1 MDLFLLVKDGSH
13 SISIQGI
20 QDGQIVI
27 LCRVHAVILH
37 SVVDR
42 FLGKSVGE
50 HHASRRV
57 GIAPVSFVVILV
69 ISRSHVPAFVKRSG
83 VIAVGREVAG
93 ASDSS
98 LAVAHL
104 DQRDLIV
111 DHRVIEREVHE
122 ITEGVARVVELGDGL
137 RIRVQRVIICFKH
150 FIVVALLVRSCV
162 SVFKSF
168 RIEGIDM
175 SRCSAG
181 PGHLKSVDPDEV
193 AFLRGDCS
201 RALASFR
208 PGSIYF
214 LCILITKVRR
224 PCAGKPALSLK
235 GVGVVGQCK
244 EIQIRHIRR
253 MLKRLLYGACSVGK
267 VCVGMELTEIQA
279 VILDLHGRLIC
290 KCINLAG
297 LRLRIAAL
305 RDICQRF
312 HNDRSVFLRS
322 CGNLKRLCVE
332 LFCISCLR
340 VSRLCAVCIH
350 RIVDLR
356 PVSRF
361 QSDFLPFHNTGAIL
375 RGRLHLKS
383 FHC

>member
-1 MDLFLLVKDGSH
+1 MV
-13 SISIQGI
+13 
-20 QDGQIVI
+20 
-27 LCRVHAVILH
+27 C
-37 SVVDR
+37 
-42 FLGKSVGE
+42 
-50 HHASRRV
+50 
-57 GIAPVSFVVILV
+57 
-69 ISRSHVPAFVKRSG
+69 
-83 VIAVGREVAG
+83 
-93 ASDSS
+93 
-98 LAVAHL
+98 
-104 DQRDLIV
+104 
-111 DHRVIEREVHE
+111 
-122 ITEGVARVVELGDGL
+122 
-137 RIRVQRVIICFKH
+137 
-150 FIVVALLVRSCV
+150 
-162 SVFKSF
+162 
-168 RIEGIDM
+168 
-175 SRCSAG
+175 
-181 PGHLKSVDPDEV
+181 
-193 AFLRGDCS
+193 
-201 RALASFR
+201 
-208 PGSIYF
+208 
-214 LCILITKVRR
+214 
-224 PCAGKPALSLK
+224 
-235 GVGVVGQCK
+235 QCK

-253 MLKRLLYGACSVGK
+253 MLERLLYGACSVGK

-350 RIVDLR
+350 RIVDLG